1 MTRLATILALAL
13 TLASGPAWAQSKQ
26 KSSPAPSADAS
37 TRSAMTKMG
46 FDGKP
51 STLIGCA
58 GGNFYNTHALGFTV
72 ARTRVKVDILSGD
85 NIDPMAALVVLQ
97 MGPNAP
103 GDARAQ
109 YKFDDDSGGNLDP
122 RVELTTE
129 YDGNLVLSVGS
140 YDGSFG
146 CYWVKVEVTV
156 P

>member
-1 MTRLATILALAL
+1 
-13 TLASGPAWAQSKQ
+13 
-26 KSSPAPSADAS
+26 
-37 TRSAMTKMG
+37 MTKMG

-58 GGNFYNTHALGFTV
+58 GGQFYNTHPLGFTSSG
-72 ARTRVKVDILSGD
+72 TRVKVDIISGD
-85 NIDPMAALVVLQ
+85 GIDPMAALVVLQ

-103 GDARAQ
+103 DNARAQ
-109 YKFDDDSGGNLDP
+109 YVFDDDSGGNLDP
-122 RVELTTE
+122 RIEFTTN

-140 YDGSFG
+140 FSGGFG